1 MPLNKVQQ
9 PNILTINERLRL
21 RAYDGDYQVA
31 VPWYQDETV
40 YYNSEGI
47 SDQASIPPDAGYVRR
62 MYEYLSTHGELYFI
76 EILEDGKFTA
86 IGGDVTLKAQ
96 NLPIVIGLAKYRGV
110 GIGTLVMRAILRRA
124 KEIGITKIYS
134 SVIYDYNTAS
144 CRLHESLGFK
154 CVETRGNERIYELVL

>member
-1 MPLNKVQQ
+1 
-9 PNILTINERLRL
+9 
-21 RAYDGDYQVA
+21 
-31 VPWYQDETV
+31 
-40 YYNSEGI
+40 
-47 SDQASIPPDAGYVRR
+47 

-86 IGGDVTLKAQ
+86 IGDVTLKAQ